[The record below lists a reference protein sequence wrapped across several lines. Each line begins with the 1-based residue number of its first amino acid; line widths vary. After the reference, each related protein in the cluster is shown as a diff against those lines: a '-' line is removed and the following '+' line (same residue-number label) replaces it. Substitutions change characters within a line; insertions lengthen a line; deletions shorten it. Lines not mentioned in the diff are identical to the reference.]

1 MSAVTGAPAADDVR
15 SAGLGEAVQGHFD
28 RARGRQSGGLGAW
41 VIGRWIALKHW
52 LPKGQLLPEH
62 VLRRRH
68 RSIVILLWLHV
79 PALFA
84 FGVLMGNSVEHTA
97 IDVSMVVLCG
107 IGASLERFRLKAR
120 IIAASFGLVTCSAV
134 LVDLW
139 GGITEAHFHFFVM
152 IGVLTLY
159 QDWTPFLVA
168 IAFVVVHHG
177 VGGVLDPKAVFGD
190 NPQAIKH
197 PWLWACIH
205 GGFVLAAS
213 VAHIVA
219 WRTNENQLLRDPLT
233 GLPSRLLYLNN
244 LRLGLDRLGRGPNR
258 GVAVLF
264 LDLDRFKVI
273 NDSLGHGE
281 GDELLV
287 AVAERISHS
296 LRRHETL
303 ARFGGDEFVILC
315 EDIFDDED
323 AVAVAERVLKA
334 FSLPFQLAHGETM
347 AAASIG
353 ISVTSDPS
361 QDPDDLIRDADA
373 AMYRA
378 KAAGGARVVLFDE
391 VTRERALARLH
402 NEKAIRKAIDREEF
416 RVFFQPEVS
425 IEGQRIIG
433 LEALVRWDH
442 PERGLLG
449 PGEFISL
456 CEETG
461 LIVPLGAWVLRDA
474 CQRAVVWQRSR
485 SSDEPLILRVNV
497 SARQLAQDALCDT
510 VSKVIEETGIEPG
523 LLCLEVTE
531 SVLIEDP
538 ESSISTLTKLKEL
551 GVKIAIDD
559 FGTGYSSLEYLR
571 RLPVDCVKVD
581 RSFVRGV
588 PDNEED
594 VAIVNAVIELGH
606 ALKLS
611 VTAEG
616 VETSE
621 QLGNLQTAG
630 CDTAQGFLFYRPEPP
645 EVVEQL
651 FAAALNAGDEPSPG
665 ADLAPTPAPT
675 PPAAPARAAR
685 PQRRLIPPPGVPGTR
700 RRLARSSLAAGLKAM
715 ASTWTSDERRMD
727 VSAAPDGGALAAS
740 GDSTA

>member
-1 MSAVTGAPAADDVR
+1 MSALTDAR
-15 SAGLGEAVQGHFD
+15 SAEEGVALGSAQGHFE
-28 RARGRQSGGLGAW
+28 RARGANSGRFGS
-41 VIGRWIALKHW
+41 WIVRHWLSLKHW

-68 RSIVILLWLHV
+68 RSICALLWLHV
-79 PALFA
+79 PALLA
-84 FGVLMGNSVEHTA
+84 FGVLMGNSVLHTGV
-97 IDVSMVVLCG
+97 DVSLIALCG
-107 IGASLERFRLKAR
+107 LGASRERFPLKAR
-120 IIAASFGLVTCSAV
+120 VIAASFGLVTCSAV

-139 GGITEAHFHFFVM
+139 GGVTEAHFHFFVM

-190 NPQAIKH
+190 NPQAVKN
-197 PWLWACIH
+197 PWLWAGIH
-205 GGFVLAAS
+205 GAFVLAAS

-244 LRLGLDRLGRGPNR
+244 LRLALERLGRGPSR
-258 GVAVLF
+258 SVAVLF

-273 NDSLGHGE
+273 NDSLGHGA
-281 GDELLV
+281 GDALLT
-287 AVAERISHS
+287 AVAERLGHS

-315 EDIFDDED
+315 EDIYDDED

-334 FSLPFQLAHGETM
+334 FSLPFHLEMGETM

-353 ISVTSDPS
+353 ISVTSEPD

-378 KAAGGARVVLFDE
+378 KGAGGARVVLFDE

-402 NEKAIRKAIDREEF
+402 NENAIRKGIEREEF
-416 RVFFQPEVS
+416 RVFFQPEVA
-425 IEGQRIIG
+425 IDGEHITGM
-433 LEALVRWDH
+433 EALVRWQH

-456 CEETG
+456 AEETG
-461 LIVPLGAWVLRDA
+461 LIIPLGTWVLRDA
-474 CQRAVVWQRSR
+474 CRRAVVWQRSR
-485 SSDEPLILRVNV
+485 PSEKPLMLRVNV
-497 SARQLAQDALCDT
+497 SARQLAQDSLCAT
-510 VSKVIEETGIEPG
+510 VSGIIDETGISPAN
-523 LLCLEVTE
+523 LCLEVTE

-538 ESSISTLTKLKEL
+538 ETSIATLTELKQL

-571 RLPVDCVKVD
+571 RMPVDCVKVD
-581 RSFVRGV
+581 RSFVRGL

-616 VETSE
+616 VETAD
-621 QLGNLQTAG
+621 QHHNLIAAG
-630 CDTAQGFLFYRPEPP
+630 CDTAQGFLFFRPEPP
-645 EVVEQL
+645 EVLQQL
-651 FAAALNAGDEPSPG
+651 FADESAA
-665 ADLAPTPAPT
+665 
-675 PPAAPARAAR
+675 AAPHHTDAAGVQPHMGLDGAGPIEPIAHAERRAA
-685 PQRRLIPPPGVPGTR
+685 PHRRIPPPGYGHR
-700 RRLARSSLAAGLKAM
+700 RRLARASLTAGFRAAARAWVAGENEA
-715 ASTWTSDERRMD
+715 
-727 VSAAPDGGALAAS
+727 
-740 GDSTA
+740 

>member
-1 MSAVTGAPAADDVR
+1 MSAVADAPSVDEALGSGAAR
-15 SAGLGEAVQGHFD
+15 GHFE
-28 RARGRQSGGLGAW
+28 RARGAGSGGLGAW
-41 VIGRWIALKHW
+41 VGRHWLSLKHW

-68 RSIVILLWLHV
+68 RSICTLLWLHV

-84 FGVLMGNSVEHTA
+84 FGMLIGHNSLSHVLF
-97 IDVSMVVLCG
+97 DVSLISLCG
-107 IGASLERFRLKAR
+107 LGASMERFPLKAR
-120 IIAASFGLVTCSAV
+120 MIAASFGLMTCSAV
-134 LVDLW
+134 LDDLW
-139 GGITEAHFHFFVM
+139 AGPIEAHFHFFVM

-168 IAFVVVHHG
+168 VGFVVIHHG
-177 VGGVLDPKAVFGD
+177 VGGILDPTAVFGNNEAAVKD
-190 NPQAIKH
+190 
-197 PWLWACIH
+197 PWLWAGIH

-244 LRLGLDRLGRGPNR
+244 LKLALERLGRGPSR
-258 GVAVLF
+258 AVAVLF

-273 NDSLGHGE
+273 NDSLGHGA
-281 GDELLV
+281 GDALLT
-287 AVAERISHS
+287 AVSERIGHT

-315 EDIFDDED
+315 EDIFDEED
-323 AVAVAERVLKA
+323 AVAVAERVLKS
-334 FSLPFQLAHGETM
+334 FSLPFHLTMGETT

-353 ISVTSDPS
+353 ISITSDS
-361 QDPDDLIRDADA
+361 NQDPDDLIRDADA

-378 KAAGGARVVLFDE
+378 KGAGGARVVLFDE

-402 NEKAIRKAIDREEF
+402 DENAIRRAIDREEF

-425 IEGQRIIG
+425 IDGQRITG
-433 LEALVRWDH
+433 MEALVRWEH

-456 CEETG
+456 AEETG
-461 LIVPLGAWVLRDA
+461 LIVPLGTWVLRDA

-485 SSDEPLILRVNV
+485 PADQPLMLRVNV
-497 SARQLAQDALCDT
+497 SARQLAQPSLCDT
-510 VSKVIEETGIEPG
+510 VSGIIKETGIDSAR
-523 LLCLEVTE
+523 LCLEVTE

-538 ESSISTLTKLKEL
+538 ESSIETLTELKKL
-551 GVKIAIDD
+551 GIKIAIDD

-594 VAIVNAVIELGH
+594 VAIVNAVVELGH

-616 VETSE
+616 VETRE
-621 QLGNLQTAG
+621 QLGNLQLAG
-630 CDTAQGFLFYRPEPP
+630 CDTAQGFLFFRPEPP
-645 EVVEQL
+645 EEVEKL
-651 FAAALNAGDEPSPG
+651 FMGVGSPVAGEPSRR
-665 ADLAPTPAPT
+665 AESRQRASEVAPESPAQVRT
-675 PPAAPARAAR
+675 NGDRVSNGRR
-685 PQRRLIPPPGVPGTR
+685 PIPPLGRGHR
-700 RRLARSSLAAGLKAM
+700 RRLARASLTAGFRAAARAWVAGENEA
-715 ASTWTSDERRMD
+715 
-727 VSAAPDGGALAAS
+727 
-740 GDSTA
+740 

>member
-1 MSAVTGAPAADDVR
+1 MSAVTGAPSIDER
-15 SAGLGEAVQGHFD
+15 LTAGSVAGQLE
-28 RARGRQSGGLGAW
+28 RARGRRWRGLGGWLVNQW
-41 VIGRWIALKHW
+41 VSLKHW

-68 RSIVILLWLHV
+68 RSICLLLWLHV

-84 FGVLMGNSVEHTA
+84 FGMLIGHHSIVHVTA
-97 IDVSMVVLCG
+97 DVSLIVLCG
-107 IGASLERFRLKAR
+107 LGASCERFRMKAR
-120 IIAASFGLVTCSAV
+120 VIAASFGLVTCSAV

-168 IAFVVVHHG
+168 IAYVVVHHG
-177 VGGVLDPKAVFGD
+177 LGGVISPDSVYGSNTDGAR
-190 NPQAIKH
+190 H
-197 PWLWACIH
+197 PWVWALVH

-213 VAHIVA
+213 VAHVVA

-244 LRLGLDRLGRGPNR
+244 LKLALERLGRGPSR
-258 GVAVLF
+258 SVAVLF

-273 NDSLGHGE
+273 NDSLGHGA
-281 GDELLV
+281 GDQLLE
-287 AVAERISHS
+287 AVAERIGHS

-315 EDIFDDED
+315 EDIFDDGD

-334 FSLPFQLAHGETM
+334 FSLPFHLESGETM

-361 QDPDDLIRDADA
+361 QDPDNLIRDADA

-378 KAAGGARVVLFDE
+378 KGAGGARVVLFDE

-402 NEKAIRKAIDREEF
+402 NENAIRKAIEREEF

-425 IEGQRIIG
+425 IDGEHIIG
-433 LEALVRWDH
+433 LEALVRWQH

-456 CEETG
+456 AEETG
-461 LIVPLGAWVLRDA
+461 LIVPLGTWVLRDA
-474 CQRAVVWQRSR
+474 CRRAVVWQRTR
-485 SSDEPLILRVNV
+485 PADQPLTVRVNV
-497 SARQLAQDALCDT
+497 SARQLAQDSLRET
-510 VSKVIEETGIEPG
+510 VAAIIKETGIEPA

-538 ESSISTLTKLKEL
+538 EESIRTLTELKQL

-581 RSFVRGV
+581 RSFVRGL
-588 PDNEED
+588 PDNQED

-606 ALKLS
+606 ALKLK

-616 VETSE
+616 VETTDQMDS
-621 QLGNLQTAG
+621 LRLAG
-630 CDTAQGFLFYRPEPP
+630 CDTAQGFLFFRPEPP
-645 EVVEQL
+645 EVVEKL
-651 FAAALNAGDEPSPG
+651 FAGAQAAAEAGIVCSAAPLQDANVAGPGIPAQNAP
-665 ADLAPTPAPT
+665 AACPAP
-675 PPAAPARAAR
+675 A
-685 PQRRLIPPPGVPGTR
+685 QRSLIPPSGAPGSR
-700 RRLARSSLAAGLKAM
+700 RRLARSSLLAGYRAM
-715 ASTWTSDERRMD
+715 ADTWVNGEEPG
-727 VSAAPDGGALAAS
+727 VSQAGSGGA
-740 GDSTA
+740 D

>member
-1 MSAVTGAPAADDVR
+1 MSAVAGAPSVEEGLASGSAPASGERVSGAQSR
-15 SAGLGEAVQGHFD
+15 SLGVWLVH
-28 RARGRQSGGLGAW
+28 RW
-41 VIGRWIALKHW
+41 VTLKHW

-68 RSIVILLWLHV
+68 DSICVLLWMHV
-79 PALFA
+79 PALLV
-84 FGVLMGNSVEHTA
+84 FGMLFGDHSLVHVALDCSLIA
-97 IDVSMVVLCG
+97 LCG
-107 IGASLERFRLKAR
+107 GGASSERFRMKAR
-120 IIAASFGLVTCSAV
+120 VIAASFGLVTCSAV

-139 GGITEAHFHFFVM
+139 SGQTEAHFHFFVM

-168 IAFVVVHHG
+168 ILYTVIHHG
-177 VGGVLDPKAVFGD
+177 LGGVLAPESVYGA
-190 NPQAIKH
+190 NTPEARS
-197 PWLWACIH
+197 PWVWALIH

-213 VAHIVA
+213 VAHVVA

-244 LRLGLDRLGRGPNR
+244 LKLALERLGRGPNR
-258 GVAVLF
+258 SVAVLF

-273 NDSLGHGE
+273 NDSLGHGA
-281 GDELLV
+281 GDQLLE
-287 AVAERISHS
+287 AVAERIGHS

-315 EDIFDDED
+315 EDIFDDQD

-334 FSLPFQLAHGETM
+334 FSLPFHLESGETM
-347 AAASIG
+347 AAASVG
-353 ISVTSDPS
+353 ISVTSAS
-361 QDPDDLIRDADA
+361 NQDPDDLIRDADA

-378 KAAGGARVVLFDE
+378 KGAGGARVVLFDE

-402 NEKAIRKAIDREEF
+402 NENAIRKAIEREEF
-416 RVFFQPEVS
+416 RVFFQPEIS
-425 IEGQRIIG
+425 FDGEHIIG
-433 LEALVRWDH
+433 MEALVRWQH

-456 CEETG
+456 AEETG

-474 CQRAVVWQRSR
+474 CRRAVVWQRSR
-485 SSDEPLILRVNV
+485 PADQPLMLRVNV
-497 SARQLAQDALCDT
+497 SARQLAQDSLRAT
-510 VSKVIEETGIEPG
+510 VATIIEETGIEPAT
-523 LLCLEVTE
+523 LCLEVTE

-538 ESSISTLTKLKEL
+538 EESIRTLTELKQL

-588 PDNEED
+588 PESEED

-616 VETSE
+616 VETTD
-621 QLGNLQTAG
+621 QFDNLRAAG
-630 CDTAQGFLFYRPEPP
+630 CDTAQGFLFFRPEPP
-645 EVVEQL
+645 EEVAKL
-651 FAAALNAGDEPSPG
+651 FAGAQAAAEAGIVCSSLPVGTPNG
-665 ADLAPTPAPT
+665 AGPIEI
-675 PPAAPARAAR
+675 AAPAPAAL
-685 PQRRLIPPPGVPGTR
+685 PQRRLIPSPGTRGAR
-700 RRLARSSLAAGLKAM
+700 RRLARSSLLAGLKAM
-715 ASTWTSDERRMD
+715 AETWT
-727 VSAAPDGGALAAS
+727 GGESRA
-740 GDSTA
+740 

>member
-1 MSAVTGAPAADDVR
+1 MSPVTQIKEGFDPDAGAA
-15 SAGLGEAVQGHFD
+15 
-28 RARGRQSGGLGAW
+28 ARGQFDPARSRDSRGAAARITDRW
-41 VIGRWIALKHW
+41 VALKHS
-52 LPKGQLLPEH
+52 LPQGQLLPEH
-62 VLRRRH
+62 VLRGRH
-68 RSIVILLWLHV
+68 RSICGLLWAHV

-84 FGVLMGNSVEHTA
+84 FGMLVGHHSVVHVASDCTL
-97 IDVSMVVLCG
+97 VGLCG
-107 IGASLERFRLKAR
+107 VGASSDRFRLKAR
-120 IIAASFGLVTCSAV
+120 VIAASFGLITCSAV

-139 GGITEAHFHFFVM
+139 DGTIEAHFHFFVM

-159 QDWTPFLVA
+159 QDWTPFLIA
-168 IAFVVVHHG
+168 IVYTVIHHG
-177 VGGVLDPKAVFGD
+177 LGGVLDPRGVFGY
-190 NPQAIKH
+190 NTAAIED
-197 PWLWACIH
+197 PWVWALIH

-213 VAHIVA
+213 VTHVVA

-244 LRLGLDRLGRGPNR
+244 LKLALERLGRGPTR
-258 GVAVLF
+258 LVAVLF

-273 NDSLGHGE
+273 NDSLGHGA
-281 GDELLV
+281 GDELLE
-287 AVAERISHS
+287 AVAERIGHS

-315 EDIFDDED
+315 EDIFDDGD

-334 FSLPFQLAHGETM
+334 FSLPFHLALGETM

-353 ISVTSDPS
+353 ISVTSDPN

-378 KAAGGARVVLFDE
+378 KGAGGARVVLFDE

-402 NEKAIRKAIDREEF
+402 NENAIRKAIEREEF

-425 IEGQRIIG
+425 FDGEHIIG
-433 LEALVRWDH
+433 LEALVRWQH

-456 CEETG
+456 AEETG
-461 LIVPLGAWVLRDA
+461 LIVPLGTWVLRDA
-474 CQRAVVWQRSR
+474 CQRAIVWQRSR
-485 SSDEPLILRVNV
+485 QSDRPLMLRVNV
-497 SARQLAQDALCDT
+497 SARQLAQEPLRDT
-510 VSKVIEETGIEPG
+510 VAGIIEETGIEPAS
-523 LLCLEVTE
+523 LCLEVTE

-538 ESSISTLTKLKEL
+538 ESSIRMLTALKEL

-581 RSFVRGV
+581 RSFVRGL
-588 PDNEED
+588 PENEED

-616 VETSE
+616 VETTA
-621 QLGNLQTAG
+621 QFDNLRAAG
-630 CDTAQGFLFYRPEPP
+630 CDTAQGFLFFRPEPP
-645 EVVEQL
+645 EVLAKL
-651 FAAALNAGDEPSPG
+651 FAGAQAAAEKGTMCAAFPAGVAEPDAGPVEHGAGPIEPSHVS
-665 ADLAPTPAPT
+665 
-675 PPAAPARAAR
+675 PPVHTATR
-685 PQRRLIPPPGVPGTR
+685 QRRLIPPPGLPGSR
-700 RRLARSSLAAGLKAM
+700 RRLARSSLLAGFKAI
-715 ASTWTSDERRMD
+715 AHTWANGES
-727 VSAAPDGGALAAS
+727 SA
-740 GDSTA
+740 

>member
-1 MSAVTGAPAADDVR
+1 
-15 SAGLGEAVQGHFD
+15 
-28 RARGRQSGGLGAW
+28 
-41 VIGRWIALKHW
+41 
-52 LPKGQLLPEH
+52 
-62 VLRRRH
+62 
-68 RSIVILLWLHV
+68 
-79 PALFA
+79 
-84 FGVLMGNSVEHTA
+84 
-97 IDVSMVVLCG
+97 
-107 IGASLERFRLKAR
+107 
-120 IIAASFGLVTCSAV
+120 
-134 LVDLW
+134 
-139 GGITEAHFHFFVM
+139 
-152 IGVLTLY
+152 
-159 QDWTPFLVA
+159 
-168 IAFVVVHHG
+168 
-177 VGGVLDPKAVFGD
+177 VFGD
-190 NPQAIKH
+190 NPKADKN

-233 GLPSRLLYLNN
+233 GLPSRLLYVNN
-244 LRLGLDRLGRGPNR
+244 LKLALERLGRGPNR
-258 GVAVLF
+258 SVAVLF

-273 NDSLGHGE
+273 NDSLGHAE

-287 AVAERISHS
+287 AVAERVGHS

-334 FSLPFQLAHGETM
+334 FSLPFQLAHGETI

-353 ISVTSDPS
+353 ISVTSDPN

-378 KAAGGARVVLFDE
+378 KGAGGARVVLFDE

-402 NEKAIRKAIDREEF
+402 NENAIRKAIDREEF

-425 IEGQRIIG
+425 IDGERITG
-433 LEALVRWDH
+433 LEALVRWQH

-456 CEETG
+456 AEETG
-461 LIVPLGAWVLRDA
+461 LIVPLGTWILRDA
-474 CQRAVVWQRSR
+474 CKRAVVWQRGRPSHQ
-485 SSDEPLILRVNV
+485 PLILRVNV
-497 SARQLAQDALCDT
+497 SARQLGQDSFRET
-510 VSKVIEETGIEPG
+510 VAAIIKETGIDPAW
-523 LLCLEVTE
+523 LCLEVTE

-538 ESSISTLTKLKEL
+538 ESSIRVLTELKEL
-551 GVKIAIDD
+551 GIRIAIDD

-581 RSFVRGV
+581 RSFVRGL

-616 VETSE
+616 VETAD

-645 EVVEQL
+645 EVVERL
-651 FAAALNAGDEPSPG
+651 FADGHAAAEPASVAAEASDHPDDSSGAGPIDGHAYAHVS
-665 ADLAPTPAPT
+665 
-675 PPAAPARAAR
+675 R
-685 PQRRLIPPPGVPGTR
+685 RRLIPPPGVPGSR
-700 RRLARSSLAAGLKAM
+700 RRLARHSLVAGVKAM
-715 ASTWTSDERRMD
+715 THTWVNGGT
-727 VSAAPDGGALAAS
+727 APDSSAS
-740 GDSTA
+740 

>member
-1 MSAVTGAPAADDVR
+1 MSAVAGAPSVEEGLTSG
-15 SAGLGEAVQGHFD
+15 SAQGHSERS
-28 RARGRQSGGLGAW
+28 RAGHRLRPGAW
-41 VIGRWIALKHW
+41 LAHQWVSLKHW

-68 RSIVILLWLHV
+68 RSICVLIWLHV

-84 FGVLMGNSVEHTA
+84 FGMLYGHHSLVHVALDCSLVA
-97 IDVSMVVLCG
+97 LCG
-107 IGASLERFRLKAR
+107 AGASSERFRMKAR
-120 IIAASFGLVTCSAV
+120 IIAASFGLITCSAV
-134 LVDLW
+134 VVDLW
-139 GGITEAHFHFFVM
+139 NGQTEAHFHFFVM

-168 IAFVVVHHG
+168 IVYTVIHHG
-177 VGGVLDPKAVFGD
+177 IGGVLAPGAVYGGD
-190 NPQAIKH
+190 TVEARN
-197 PWLWACIH
+197 PWLWALIH

-213 VAHIVA
+213 VAHVVA

-244 LRLGLDRLGRGPNR
+244 LKLALERLGRGPQR
-258 GVAVLF
+258 SVAVLF

-273 NDSLGHGE
+273 NDSLGHGA
-281 GDELLV
+281 GDQLLE
-287 AVAERISHS
+287 AVAERIGHS

-334 FSLPFQLAHGETM
+334 FSLPFHLALGETM

-353 ISVTSDPS
+353 ISVTSDPN

-378 KAAGGARVVLFDE
+378 KGAGGARVVLFDE

-402 NEKAIRKAIDREEF
+402 NENAIRKAIEREEF

-425 IEGQRIIG
+425 FDGEHIMGM
-433 LEALVRWDH
+433 EALVRWQH

-456 CEETG
+456 AEETG
-461 LIVPLGAWVLRDA
+461 LIVPLGTWVLRDA
-474 CQRAVVWQRSR
+474 CRRAVVWQRSR
-485 SSDEPLILRVNV
+485 PADQPLTLRVNV
-497 SARQLAQDALCDT
+497 SARQLAQDSLRGT
-510 VSKVIEETGIEPG
+510 VAEIIAETGIEPA

-538 ESSISTLTKLKEL
+538 EESIRTLTELKQL

-588 PDNEED
+588 PENEED

-616 VETSE
+616 VETTE
-621 QLGNLQTAG
+621 QFDNLRAAG
-630 CDTAQGFLFYRPEPP
+630 CDTAQGFLFFRPEPP
-645 EVVEQL
+645 EDVAKL
-651 FAAALNAGDEPSPG
+651 FAGAQAAAAAGIVCSSGPVSTPNG
-665 ADLAPTPAPT
+665 AGPVEIAPVVQTVQA
-675 PPAAPARAAR
+675 
-685 PQRRLIPPPGVPGTR
+685 QRRLIPPPGVPGSR
-700 RRLARSSLAAGLKAM
+700 RRLARSSLVAGLRAM
-715 ASTWTSDERRMD
+715 ADTWT
-727 VSAAPDGGALAAS
+727 GGESRA
-740 GDSTA
+740 

>member
-1 MSAVTGAPAADDVR
+1 MSALAGAPVADPG
-15 SAGLGEAVQGHFD
+15 ATPAVGGVVEGHLD
-28 RARGRQSGGLGAW
+28 RARPARAGRAGAW
-41 VIGRWIALKHW
+41 LAGKWVGFKHW

-62 VLRRRH
+62 VLRQRH
-68 RSIVILLWLHV
+68 RSICILLWLHV

-84 FGVLMGNSVEHTA
+84 FGVLMGNSATHTA
-97 IDVSMVVLCG
+97 IDVSLIALCG
-107 IGASLERFRLKAR
+107 VGASLERYPMKAR
-120 IIAASFGLVTCSAV
+120 VIAASFGLVTCSAV

-168 IAFVVVHHG
+168 IAFVVIHHG

-190 NPQAIKH
+190 NPQADRN

-213 VAHIVA
+213 VAHVVA

-244 LRLGLDRLGRGPNR
+244 LKLALERLGRGPNR
-258 GVAVLF
+258 SVAVLF

-287 AVAERISHS
+287 AVAERVGHS

-315 EDIFDDED
+315 EDIFDDEG

-334 FSLPFQLAHGETM
+334 FSLPFALAHGETM

-353 ISVTSDPS
+353 ISVTSDPH

-378 KAAGGARVVLFDE
+378 KGAGGARVVLFDE

-402 NEKAIRKAIDREEF
+402 NENAIRKAIDREEF

-425 IEGQRIIG
+425 IDGKQITG
-433 LEALVRWDH
+433 LEALVRWQH

-456 CEETG
+456 AEETG
-461 LIVPLGAWVLRDA
+461 LIVPLGTWVLRDA
-474 CQRAVVWQRSR
+474 CKRAVVWQRGR
-485 SSDEPLILRVNV
+485 PSDQPLILRVNV
-497 SARQLAQDALCDT
+497 SARQLGQ
-510 VSKVIEETGIEPG
+510 ETFREIVAAIIKETAIDPAW
-523 LLCLEVTE
+523 LCLEVTE

-538 ESSISTLTKLKEL
+538 ESSIRVLTELKQL
-551 GVKIAIDD
+551 GIRIAIDD

-581 RSFVRGV
+581 RSFVRGL

-616 VETSE
+616 VETTD

-645 EVVEQL
+645 EVVERL
-651 FAAALNAGDEPSPG
+651 FADGPFVPTRAPRPRSPRSR
-665 ADLAPTPAPT
+665 PWF
-675 PPAAPARAAR
+675 PPAPAR
-685 PQRRLIPPPGVPGTR
+685 
-700 RRLARSSLAAGLKAM
+700 
-715 ASTWTSDERRMD
+715 
-727 VSAAPDGGALAAS
+727 
-740 GDSTA
+740 

>member
-1 MSAVTGAPAADDVR
+1 MSALAGAPLAQEGATPVVGGAVEGHLDRDKR
-15 SAGLGEAVQGHFD
+15 ARTSSAGAWLGGK
-28 RARGRQSGGLGAW
+28 W
-41 VIGRWIALKHW
+41 VGLKHW

-62 VLRRRH
+62 VLRQRH
-68 RSIVILLWLHV
+68 RSICILLWLHV

-84 FGVLMGNSVEHTA
+84 FGLLMGNSVEHTA
-97 IDVSMVVLCG
+97 IDVSLIALCG
-107 IGASLERFRLKAR
+107 LGASLERFRLKAR
-120 IIAASFGLVTCSAV
+120 VIAASFGLVTCSAV

-139 GGITEAHFHFFVM
+139 GGVTEAHFHFFVM

-177 VGGVLDPKAVFGD
+177 VGGALDPKAVFGD
-190 NPQAIKH
+190 NPQADKN

-233 GLPSRLLYLNN
+233 GLPSRLLYVNN
-244 LRLGLDRLGRGPNR
+244 LKLALERLGRGPNR
-258 GVAVLF
+258 SVAVLF

-273 NDSLGHGE
+273 NDSLGHAE

-287 AVAERISHS
+287 AVAERVGHS

-334 FSLPFQLAHGETM
+334 FSLPFQLAHGETI

-353 ISVTSDPS
+353 ISVTSDPN

-378 KAAGGARVVLFDE
+378 KGAGGARVVLFDE

-402 NEKAIRKAIDREEF
+402 NENAIRKAIDREEF

-425 IEGQRIIG
+425 IDGERITG
-433 LEALVRWDH
+433 LEALVRWQH

-456 CEETG
+456 AEETG
-461 LIVPLGAWVLRDA
+461 LIVPLGTWILRDA
-474 CQRAVVWQRSR
+474 CKRAVVWQRGRPSHQ
-485 SSDEPLILRVNV
+485 PLILRVNV
-497 SARQLAQDALCDT
+497 SARQLGQDSFRET
-510 VSKVIEETGIEPG
+510 VAAIIKETGIDPAW
-523 LLCLEVTE
+523 LCLEVTE

-538 ESSISTLTKLKEL
+538 ESSIRVLTELKEL
-551 GVKIAIDD
+551 GIRIAIDD

-581 RSFVRGV
+581 RSFVRGL

-616 VETSE
+616 VETAD

-645 EVVEQL
+645 EVVERL
-651 FAAALNAGDEPSPG
+651 FADGHAAAEPASVAAEASDHPDDSSGAGPIDGHAYAHVS
-665 ADLAPTPAPT
+665 
-675 PPAAPARAAR
+675 R
-685 PQRRLIPPPGVPGTR
+685 RRLIPPPGVPGSR
-700 RRLARSSLAAGLKAM
+700 RRLARHSLVAGVKAM
-715 ASTWTSDERRMD
+715 THTWVNGGT
-727 VSAAPDGGALAAS
+727 APDSSAS
-740 GDSTA
+740 

>member
-1 MSAVTGAPAADDVR
+1 MSALTEAPAA
-15 SAGLGEAVQGHFD
+15 GEAGTPGFGTAQGHFD
-28 RARGRQSGGLGAW
+28 RARDMRSSGAGAQLITGW
-41 VIGRWIALKHW
+41 LALKHW

-68 RSIVILLWLHV
+68 RSICTLLWLHV

-84 FGVLMGNSVEHTA
+84 FGMLVGHHSLVHVTA
-97 IDVSMVVLCG
+97 DVGLVALCG
-107 IGASLERFRLKAR
+107 LGASRERLRLKAR
-120 IIAASFGLVTCSAV
+120 VIAASFGLITCSAV

-139 GGITEAHFHFFVM
+139 NGITEAHFHFFVM

-159 QDWTPFLVA
+159 QDWTPFLIA
-168 IAFVVVHHG
+168 IAYVVVHHG
-177 VGGVLDPKAVFGD
+177 LGGVLSPASVYGD
-190 NPQAIKH
+190 NPQAVQH
-197 PWLWACIH
+197 PWVWALIH

-213 VAHIVA
+213 VAHVVA

-244 LRLGLDRLGRGPNR
+244 LKLALDRLGRGVTR
-258 GVAVLF
+258 SVAVLF

-281 GDELLV
+281 GDQLLV
-287 AVAERISHS
+287 AVAERIGHS

-315 EDIFDDED
+315 EDIFDDQD

-334 FSLPFQLAHGETM
+334 FSLPFHLAHGETT
-347 AAASIG
+347 ATASIG
-353 ISVTSDPS
+353 IAVTSEPL
-361 QDPDDLIRDADA
+361 QDPEDLIRDADA

-378 KAAGGARVVLFDE
+378 KGAGGARVVLFDE

-402 NEKAIRKAIDREEF
+402 DENAIRKAIEREEF

-425 IEGQRIIG
+425 IDGEHIAG
-433 LEALVRWDH
+433 LEALVRWQH

-456 CEETG
+456 AEETG
-461 LIVPLGAWVLRDA
+461 LIVPIGTWVLRDA
-474 CQRAVVWQRSR
+474 CRRAVAWQ
-485 SSDEPLILRVNV
+485 SDRPSDQPLTLRVNV
-497 SARQLAQDALCDT
+497 SARQLAQDSLCDT
-510 VSKVIEETGIEPG
+510 VSAIIEDTAIEPAT
-523 LLCLEVTE
+523 LCLEVTE

-538 ESSISTLTKLKEL
+538 ESSIQTLTRLKKL

-581 RSFVRGV
+581 RSFVRGL

-616 VETSE
+616 VETAD
-621 QLGNLQTAG
+621 QLGNLRSAG
-630 CDTAQGFLFYRPEPP
+630 CDTAQGFLFFRPEPP

-651 FAAALNAGDEPSPG
+651 FADVRTAVEAEAARVANLHESSPAGAGPLYHGDATSP
-665 ADLAPTPAPT
+665 AWP
-675 PPAAPARAAR
+675 AR
-685 PQRRLIPPPGVPGTR
+685 PQRRLIPPAGVPGSR
-700 RRLARSSLAAGLKAM
+700 RRLARSSLMAGLKAM
-715 ASTWTSDERRMD
+715 AHTW
-727 VSAAPDGGALAAS
+727 AS
-740 GDSTA
+740 GEHNA